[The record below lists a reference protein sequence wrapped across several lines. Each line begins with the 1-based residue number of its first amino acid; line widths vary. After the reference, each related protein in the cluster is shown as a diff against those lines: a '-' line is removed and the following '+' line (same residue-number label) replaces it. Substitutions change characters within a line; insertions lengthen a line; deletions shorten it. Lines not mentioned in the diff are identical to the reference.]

1 MEDPMPDDYSGGL
14 DDARE
19 YFLSEAPANPQLR
32 ESASIWVSDSE
43 GVINLP
49 RIGIE
54 KIGAKWDA
62 PDFQVNIAFPDG
74 RAVVARQSGVG
85 ATPVDDDGICRRM
98 RAGALE
104 FRCVEP
110 FSTWEVTYEGEAHDT
125 TAANLSRGE
134 LRDAPTVEVSVH
146 VEAAIA
152 APPWVP
158 GTLLA
163 EAGSMMADSIEGVF
177 ISDRYEQ
184 LVRTRGTVRV
194 GTEEFA
200 FAGTGLRIRR
210 QGVRE
215 IAGFWGHCWQ
225 SALFPSGRGFGFLTF
240 PPRPDGEPSYNEGY
254 VFDGQALVPATVV
267 RAPWLRRLTPIG
279 EDTSLVLRTAD
290 GEIAIEGE
298 NLFSTFLAPGEN
310 AEFVPA
316 LHQAGCRYRWDGE
329 ETYGMME
336 RSIPSDQ
343 LES

>member
-1 MEDPMPDDYSGGL
+1 MPVDLSGGL
-14 DDARE
+14 DDSRE
-19 YFLSEAPANPQLR
+19 YFLSEAPADPELR
-32 ESASIWVSDSE
+32 ESASIWVSDTA
-43 GVINLP
+43 GGINLP

-62 PDFQVNIAFPDG
+62 PDLQVNVAFPDG
-74 RAVVARQSGVG
+74 RAVVARASAPG
-85 ATPVDDDGICRRM
+85 ATPVDDDGVCRRM

-110 FSTWEVTYEGEAHDT
+110 FSAWEVRYEGEAYDT
-125 TAANLSRGE
+125 TAARLARGE
-134 LRDAPTVEVSVH
+134 LREAATVDVVVH
-146 VEAAIA
+146 VEAEIA

-158 GTLLA
+158 GTLLE
-163 EAGSMMADSIEGVF
+163 EAGSMMSNEIEGDF

-194 GTEEFA
+194 GAEEHTFT
-200 FAGTGLRIRR
+200 GTGLRIRR
-210 QGVRE
+210 QGVRH

-254 VFDGQALVPATVV
+254 VFDGDRLVPATVV
-267 RAPWLRRLTPIG
+267 RAPWLRRLVPAG

-290 GEIAIEGE
+290 GDVAIEGE
-298 NLFSTFLAPGEN
+298 SVFSTFLAPGEN

-336 RSIPSDQ
+336 RSIPADQ